1 MKHITVT
8 IDDEAAAWAN
18 AFLAGRN
25 ISLSSYLSEL
35 LNQKIENYEAARREF
50 LAMKPMNLTDGKP
63 LPKREDL
70 YDREIL
76 R

>member
-8 IDDEAAAWAN
+8 IDDQAAAWAER
-18 AFLAGRN
+18 FLDGRK
-25 ISLSSYLSEL
+25 ISLSSYLREL
-35 LNQKIENYEAARREF
+35 LEDKMRNYEAARREF

-63 LPKREDL
+63 LPKREEL
-70 YDREIL
+70 YDRKVL